1 MVVMAVTRPS
11 AKHLEIEK
19 GYNNRD
25 TVSKQSGFKMEI
37 VENVCGSGSG
47 GGGGGGR
54 CHRQY

>member
-1 MVVMAVTRPS
+1 MVVRAVARPS

-25 TVSKQSGFKMEI
+25 TMSKQPGFKMEI

-47 GGGGGGR
+47 GGGGGR